1 MEIQNFRAVNHA
13 SIKANFNVYIKALG
27 GLHLNKMML
36 VSTSKGMFVSAPSQ
50 KYEKDGETKY
60 FPYWGFDKEE
70 NQRFQDKIL
79 ELLKPFL
86 ATTPEPQNESGI
98 PSNDSDL
105 PF

>member
-1 MEIQNFRAVNHA
+1 MEIKNFRAVDHKTV
-13 SIKANFNVYIKALG
+13 KANFNIYIKALG
-27 GLHLNKMML
+27 GLHLNKMVLME
-36 VSTSKGMFVSAPSQ
+36 TAKGTFVSAPSQ

-70 NQRFQDKIL
+70 NKRFQEKVL

-86 ATTPEPQNESGI
+86 AATPESQPEPTSY
-98 PSNDSDL
+98 DSDL